1 MFSLAKKVCRRDF
14 VLGTGCWWGDTKF
27 LWGGGHRISVKNCI
41 FGKNGIFQV
50 SFQEI
55 IKIFGTVHRN
65 LMWRILVSVGGDF
78 GFFRVYGGISPV
90 PSLGKTLES

>member
-55 IKIFGTVHRN
+55 IKIFRAMHRN
-65 LMWRILVSVGGDF
+65 LMGGILVSVGVIL
-78 GFFRVYGGISPV
+78 GFSGFTGGSPLS
-90 PSLGKTLES
+90 PH

>member
-55 IKIFGTVHRN
+55 IKIFGAKHRN
-65 LMWRILVSVGGDF
+65 LIGGDF
-78 GFFRVYGGISPV
+78 GIREG
-90 PSLGKTLES
+90 